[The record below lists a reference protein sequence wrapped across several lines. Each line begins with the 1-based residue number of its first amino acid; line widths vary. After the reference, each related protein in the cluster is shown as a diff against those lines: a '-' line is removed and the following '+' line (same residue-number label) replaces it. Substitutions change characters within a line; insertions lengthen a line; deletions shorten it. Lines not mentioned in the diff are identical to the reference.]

1 MRFHSLL
8 LPAAAIGGAVWLLAA
23 PEASAWNPLGGSLGL
38 SQRDVRVF
46 DNFTDSTANDNV
58 TPDANFPGY
67 LGIEM
72 SSWKSV
78 VEWGSE
84 LHGSGSGDP
93 HQPGTLGSGGAN
105 FDPSWQGNATGV
117 GGTNDNIMSELSGSS
132 GGVLAYCESPISDG
146 WRIRFY
152 SSWTWQDGPGV
163 ATGSQVDHQG
173 VACHEYGHALGL
185 DHTSTSG
192 ATMYPSITGTGSAQ
206 RSIATDDINGVQ
218 GVYGVKSATKPRIT
232 SVSASAGVVTINGT
246 NFAATGNEVWFTQKA
261 QGGSGTPIKV
271 TGVASTLS
279 GTKITV
285 TAPSTAGKG
294 DVLVKSSAGST
305 GAFLSNAWPIDPGV
319 TGGTGPNILSITPSS
334 IEAVTADPLPVVL
347 SGTGFTGTSSLTIG
361 GVVQPVANYS
371 VSGDTTITIN
381 AWPLQNVLGDIDVVV
396 TTSSGSDNGTVSVSE
411 CDPPVLDMYPSAP
424 FGFINGVPVTWTAGS
439 EVGDF
444 VYIVASS
451 SPLPSTIPG
460 LVNVGLGNMLSDI
473 VVLKIVAIPAKGW
486 AQYTA
491 APTGLPAGT
500 TIYCAALAFPDE
512 TGVNLV
518 EASDPPQSVFV
529 LF

>member
-1 MRFHSLL
+1 MRLTSFL
-8 LPAAAIGGAVWLLAA
+8 LPVAAIGGAFWMLSA
-23 PEASAWNPLGGSLGL
+23 PRSVGYTLIGGSLSL

-58 TPDANFPGY
+58 TADVNFPGY
-67 LGIEM
+67 LGVEL

-78 VEWGSE
+78 LEWGSE
-84 LHGSGSGDP
+84 LHGNGNGDP
-93 HQPGTLGSGGAN
+93 TQNGGLGSGGAN

-132 GGVLAYCESPISDG
+132 GGTLAFCETPISDG

-152 SSWTWQDGPGV
+152 SGWTWQDGPGA
-163 ATGSQVDHQG
+163 ATGSQIDHQG

-185 DHTSTSG
+185 GHSATGG
-192 ATMYPSITGTGSAQ
+192 ATMFPSISGTGSGQ
-206 RSIATDDINGVQ
+206 RSIATDDISGVQ
-218 GVYGVKSATKPRIT
+218 AIYAVKSATKPRIT
-232 SVSASAGVVTINGT
+232 SVTASVGVVTINGT

-305 GAFLSNAWPIDPGV
+305 GAFLSNAWPVDPA
-319 TGGTGPNILSITPSS
+319 TPAASGPNIISITPSALD
-334 IEAVTADPLPVVL
+334 AVLPDPQAVVL
-347 SGTGFTGTSSLTIG
+347 SGTGFTGVTSVTIG
-361 GVVQPVANYS
+361 GTPLLGGDYT

-381 AWPLQNVLGDIDVVV
+381 SWPLQNTLGDIVIGV
-396 TTSSGSDNGTVSVSE
+396 SSGAGSDTGLVSVSE
-411 CDPPVLDMYPSAP
+411 CHPPVLDMNPSTP
-424 FGFINGVPVTWTAGS
+424 FVFLNGSTVTFTAGS

-444 VYIVASS
+444 CYIVASTS
-451 SPLPSTIPG
+451 FLPSTIPG
-460 LVNVGLGNMLSDI
+460 LIDIEIGAGLSDLTVI
-473 VVLKIVAIPAKGW
+473 KILAIPAKGW
-486 AQYTA
+486 AQYS
-491 APTGLPAGT
+491 APVTGLPPGT
-500 TIYCAALAFPDE
+500 IIYAEALAFPDE
-512 TGVNLV
+512 TGTNLV
-518 EASDPPQSVFV
+518 EDSDPAQSVFV